1 MRAIVGYRAD
11 HFLNRD
17 VAKHSVEAENA
28 IHVSHDY
35 LFFCVGVSWIISD
48 WKELGNLMQEI
59 DKLAW
64 LHIEDKKVLGARSKG
79 KTVIY
84 LPGGKREPGESDEAA
99 LTREIREELSVELIP
114 ATIKYVDT
122 FIAQADGKPD
132 GVMVRMACY
141 QAEFRGMIKP
151 GAEIEEVIWI
161 SYRDR
166 DKCSIG
172 GKIILD
178 WLKEK
183 GMIA

>member
-1 MRAIVGYRAD
+1 
-11 HFLNRD
+11 
-17 VAKHSVEAENA
+17 
-28 IHVSHDY
+28 
-35 LFFCVGVSWIISD
+35 
-48 WKELGNLMQEI
+48 MQEI

-64 LHIEDKKVLGARSKG
+64 LHIKDKKVLGARSRG
-79 KTVIY
+79 KTIIY

-99 LTREIREELSVELIP
+99 LSREIREELSVELIP

-122 FIAQADGKPD
+122 FVAQADGKPI
-132 GVMVRMACY
+132 GTTVRMACY
-141 QAEFRGMIKP
+141 QAEFSGTIQP
-151 GAEIEEVIWI
+151 AAEIEDVIWM